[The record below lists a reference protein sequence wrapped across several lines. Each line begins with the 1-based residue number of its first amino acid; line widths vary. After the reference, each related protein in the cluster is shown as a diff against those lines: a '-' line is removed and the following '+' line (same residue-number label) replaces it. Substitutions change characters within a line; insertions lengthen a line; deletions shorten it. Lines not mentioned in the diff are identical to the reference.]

1 MNVNKYRNEI
11 IKMQSDADLMYQEFA
26 VFELDIV
33 EEEYQNFCSEIN
45 EIELILKDL
54 DTSDDVG
61 TRNRLY
67 DLDEKALSTYKTLI

>member
-1 MNVNKYRNEI
+1 
-11 IKMQSDADLMYQEFA
+11 MQSDADLMYQEFA
-26 VFELDIV
+26 VFELDNV

>member
-1 MNVNKYRNEI
+1 
-11 IKMQSDADLMYQEFA
+11 MQSDADLMYQEFA